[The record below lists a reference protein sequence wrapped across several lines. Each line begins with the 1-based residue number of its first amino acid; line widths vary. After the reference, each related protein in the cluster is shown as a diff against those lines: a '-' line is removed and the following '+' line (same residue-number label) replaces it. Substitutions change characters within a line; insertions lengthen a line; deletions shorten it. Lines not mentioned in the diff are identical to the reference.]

1 MIKVSWY
8 MKKHK
13 KFDSRLGVFDEK
25 SNQWIDKKG
34 NRCFC
39 FWDIEKKRYTTAVN
53 PFIELAS

>member
-34 NRCFC
+34 DRCFC

-53 PFIELAS
+53 PFIEKVA

>member
-13 KFDSRLGVFDEK
+13 KFGSRFGVFDEK

-53 PFIELAS
+53 PFIEKVA

>member
-34 NRCFC
+34 NRLFL
-39 FWDIEKKRYTTAVN
+39 FLGYRKEKIYHSSKSIY
-53 PFIELAS
+53 